1 MKLSYFLNVGC
12 TYCTITSTKT
22 KIE

>member
-22 KIE
+22 EIE